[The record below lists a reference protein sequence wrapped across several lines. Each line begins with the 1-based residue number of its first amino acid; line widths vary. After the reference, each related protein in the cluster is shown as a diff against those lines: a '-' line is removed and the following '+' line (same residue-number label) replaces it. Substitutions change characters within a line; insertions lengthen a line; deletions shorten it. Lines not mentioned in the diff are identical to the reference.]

1 MQSLWMLVATL
12 MFSIMGVCVKLASE
26 TYSVAEIIMYRGF
39 IGVIFIYILILQ
51 QGGSLRTHLIWQHLW
66 RCVVGVTAL
75 WLWFCAIGLLPLATA
90 MTLNYMAPIW
100 ISGILF
106 VAAWR
111 AGKRRFE
118 WGLVLAITASFVGVT
133 LLLRPSIHA
142 DQWLG
147 GFLGVCS
154 GALSAL
160 AYLQVR
166 HLGQLGEPESRVV
179 FYFSA
184 TGFIA
189 GLGGCLFGPGLHGE
203 SISLLRSHS
212 TYGIFLL
219 LSIGVFAAIAQMAMT
234 RAYRLGNTL
243 VTANLQYT
251 GIVFSSIWGVLIWSD
266 ILGFFSWLGI
276 AIILVSGIVATFY
289 NIRNSATVKAVTPAD
304 PISTEL

>member
-1 MQSLWMLVATL
+1 M
-12 MFSIMGVCVKLASE
+12 
-26 TYSVAEIIMYRGF
+26 
-39 IGVIFIYILILQ
+39 
-51 QGGSLRTHLIWQHLW
+51 
-66 RCVVGVTAL
+66 
-75 WLWFCAIGLLPLATA
+75 
-90 MTLNYMAPIW
+90 
-100 ISGILF
+100 
-106 VAAWR
+106 
-111 AGKRRFE
+111 
-118 WGLVLAITASFVGVT
+118 
-133 LLLRPSIHA
+133 
-142 DQWLG
+142 
-147 GFLGVCS
+147 CS

-179 FYFSA
+179 FYFSL

-189 GLGGCLFGPGLHGE
+189 GLGGCLFGPGLNGE

-212 TYGIFLL
+212 TYGMCLL

-289 NIRNSATVKAVTPAD
+289 NIRNSATVKTVTAAD